1 MTVVAL
7 DTETSL
13 MGPGCQVPI
22 MVCVSYAADDE
33 LSSSGLLHHSDPRA
47 LEFVRGALEESAVVF
62 ANPSFDLSVF
72 LRWQPSLW
80 GLIHRAL
87 EEGRIK
93 DVQMRQKLLDVAV
106 KGRLDKSYSLKT
118 LANLYGFAELDKD
131 TWRLC
136 YHRLYD
142 KPLDQWP
149 EGAVNYAVED
159 AKTTLRIFQEQTSL
173 EPKQKTDGF
182 DLDIFKDEGFQN
194 RAAFA
199 LHLTACWG
207 LRVDKQKFDALL
219 DALKKTRDRLLITLQ
234 EVGFMRLDGTRDT
247 RLVQSY
253 VKQKYEA
260 GMAARCDVPRTPT
273 GAVSLSEEALGYLDY
288 DKHILAYQEY
298 GKINSFI
305 TKDLLSLS
313 KGIDAPIHTRFDTF
327 RETGRTSSYSP
338 NLQNLPRYP
347 YEIRECITAREGH
360 AFAVVDY
367 SAGELHALA
376 QVCITQGI
384 ESKLAEVL
392 NAGRDPHLEVG
403 LELLGNP
410 CSYEEGKLWISG
422 ENGEEW
428 KAKLKEGRQVAKIC
442 NFGWPGGMGASRFTD
457 YAKSYGLDITLSRAQ
472 ELKDGWFNALPEMRR
487 YFADIRSK
495 CVDSDKGHYR
505 MQDRPGGRWRT
516 CTSYTS
522 ACNYRFQALMSNGAK
537 EALWRIAKAQLEPA
551 GPLSG
556 TATVGFIHD
565 EIVIEVPI
573 DRGEGCVNAMS
584 DIMVE
589 SYNLF
594 VPDVPC
600 RVEGH
605 LTSNLSKR
613 AGPVYT
619 QGGKLTVWTPPKKD
633 NHHET

>member
-1 MTVVAL
+1 
-7 DTETSL
+7 

-33 LSSSGLLHHSDPRA
+33 LNSSGLLHHSDPRA
-47 LEFVRGALEESAVVF
+47 LEFVRGAFEESAIVF

-80 GLIHRAL
+80 GPIYCAL

-106 KGRLDKSYSLKT
+106 KGRLEKSYSLKT

-136 YHRLYD
+136 YHRYYS

-159 AKTTLRIFQEQTSL
+159 AKTTLRIFQEQASL
-173 EPKQKTDGF
+173 EPKQKSDGF

-199 LHLTACWG
+199 LHLCSAWG
-207 LRVDKQKFDALL
+207 VRVDSGRFGKLEERLVSRRTDLQKILTERGIIREDL
-219 DALKKTRDRLLITLQ
+219 
-234 EVGFMRLDGTRDT
+234 TRDT
-247 RLVQSY
+247 ARAKAY
-253 VKQKYEA
+253 VSSVYTANQTPPSEI
-260 GMAARCDVPRTPT
+260 VTTPT
-273 GAVSLSEEALGYLDY
+273 GEISLSEEALEKISDDPVIDAY
-288 DKHILAYQEY
+288 LAYA
-298 GKINSFI
+298 KTDSFI
-305 TKDLLSLS
+305 SKDLASLS

-422 ENGEEW
+422 ENGEGW
-428 KAKLKEGRQVAKIC
+428 KAKLKEARQVAKIC
-442 NFGWPGGMGASRFTD
+442 NFGWPGGMGAARFTD
-457 YAKSYGLDITLSRAQ
+457 YAKGYGLDITPSRAQ
-472 ELKDGWFNALPEMRR
+472 ELKDGWFTALPEMPR

-537 EALWRIAKAQLEPA
+537 EALWRIAKAQLERG

-573 DRGEGCVNAMS
+573 DRGEECVNAMS

-589 SYNLF
+589 SYNIF

-605 LTSNLSKR
+605 LTSCLSKR
-613 AGPVYT
+613 AAPVYT

-633 NHHET
+633 NHHEA